1 MESRGFQVA
10 PLTVLDLEYGD
21 VEHAAVLAAQSFI
34 HSEPWANRALG
45 EAEPAVAHVRERGT
59 YRRPDVPLGVI
70 LAEQCLPPELPLR
83 QRVAAPPR
91 EATAQEQRNP
101 SRRSPSHASSSST

>member
-83 QRVAAPPR
+83 QHGRPTAGSHGAGAEEPACPAP
-91 EATAQEQRNP
+91 
-101 SRRSPSHASSSST
+101 